1 MRRGHGSGLFDRVCH
16 EKAGCELFCHKYM
29 GSGVAMVTRL
39 LTYLDANVQNRST
52 ISPPI

>member
-1 MRRGHGSGLFDRVCH
+1 MEADYLIGFAMRRRGVI
-16 EKAGCELFCHKYM
+16 FCHKYM